1 MEKYAD
7 SNNKYI
13 DGDINKLRDILVDNR
28 SVEFVGLKF
37 QQIAVIS
44 MVTKYAFLLADWSL
58 WNETLTNIFI
68 KLVVVQKP
76 SWWTLIFIM
85 NSHSSIHTLSFLAD
99 SLVYIE
105 NLFDACSYSNAPV
118 PVFRTNAHYK
128 LSKICII
135 FVSGLCMEAIFIT
148 IETYIVLSKTVFDVL
163 QISIYINSHLLSKKI
178 YNNVSIYF
186 WTWHIFLQH
195 IQGIRVLQVYNI

>member
-1 MEKYAD
+1 
-7 SNNKYI
+7 
-13 DGDINKLRDILVDNR
+13 
-28 SVEFVGLKF
+28 
-37 QQIAVIS
+37 
-44 MVTKYAFLLADWSL
+44 
-58 WNETLTNIFI
+58 
-68 KLVVVQKP
+68 
-76 SWWTLIFIM
+76 M
-85 NSHSSIHTLSFLAD
+85 NSHSSIHTLPFLAD

-163 QISIYINSHLLSKKI
+163 QLSIYINSPHLLSKKI
-178 YNNVSIYF
+178 YNNESIHLLNLTYLTPTHSRNKGF
-186 WTWHIFLQH
+186 TGLIFKKKKIVGSSYINLE
-195 IQGIRVLQVYNI
+195 ICFF